1 MINKTLKKSFV
12 ALTTATMVAA
22 LAVAIPAAARAD
34 GITCSEVAAATKYS
48 ARNTQLCTG
57 VDQFGAKYEIAMP
70 KKFNGTLIVWSHGI
84 RKNTNLPPIPVVAD
98 KGYIVDNSAEIAPSP
113 AIAAALLKQG
123 FALAGSGVQT
133 QGWNLAEQVLATTIV
148 IDQAIATF
156 PAIDRVAAWGASLG
170 GLSTQI
176 LAETNPGLVE
186 AVAPLCLSDSAL
198 SEITM
203 AGDFLWGLKTL
214 FDPSIKAF
222 GYSSGDTG
230 KGEMLT
236 DIQKVL
242 GVIVKLQTAITINPK
257 TPKWPDTTPA
267 SAAGLAAVIPV
278 RSAILLLGLVS
289 GISTQSNTYDAS
301 SGPKGVPSDETSFGL
316 AISPALAVLENG
328 AQAALLAVVANYDME
343 LRAGGIV
350 YDNSKTN
357 FAARLGDDSDVYAAA
372 LSGKSAITGM
382 LSYLSALNPY
392 APRVKADAS
401 AVTAMKALGEISG
414 KITVPTITLT
424 ATADH
429 ITPPGATQYL
439 VNQYN
444 SAIASG
450 DSKKGLLVNIWNK
463 PADEYTKFDAAG
475 SPITPAK
482 PTNGT
487 QHCNFT
493 DSQWMMIAKM
503 LTDSAKSGKA
513 PTAKT
518 VAAAIKKDK
527 NLFVDPNYTAP
538 LLKARQ

>member
-1 MINKTLKKSFV
+1 MKNINLKKSLV
-12 ALTTATMVAA
+12 ALTTAALVAA
-22 LAVAIPAAARAD
+22 LAVVIPTTARAAGPD
-34 GITCSEVAAATKYS
+34 CSGTALPKYPVYDV
-48 ARNTQLCTG
+48 QLCKGT
-57 VDQFGAKYEIAMP
+57 DQFGAKYEIAMP
-70 KKFNGTLIVWSHGI
+70 KKFNGTLIVWAHGI
-84 RKNTNLPPIPVVAD
+84 RKNSNLPPIPVVAP
-98 KGYIVDNSAEIAPSP
+98 KGYLVDYSAEIAPSP
-113 AIAAALLKQG
+113 AIAASLLKQG

-133 QGWNLAEQVLATTIV
+133 QGWNLADQVLATTIV
-148 IDQAIATF
+148 IDQAITTF
-156 PAIDRVAAWGASLG
+156 PAIDRVASWGASLG
-170 GLSTQI
+170 GLSSQI
-176 LAETNPGLVE
+176 LAESNPGLVD

-203 AGDFLWGLKTL
+203 AGDFLWGVKTF
-214 FDPSIKAF
+214 FDPTIKLSN
-222 GYSSGDTG
+222 YSSGTTG
-230 KGEMLT
+230 YTEMVT
-236 DIQKVL
+236 DIGKVL
-242 GVIVKLQTAITINPK
+242 TVFGTLAAAIKANP
-257 TPKWPDTTPA
+257 TTPA
-267 SAAGLAAVIPV
+267 WPATSTAPATLKGIPV
-278 RSAILLLGLVS
+278 RSAVLLLGLIS
-289 GISTQSNTYDAS
+289 GVSTQSSTYDSS
-301 SGPKGVPSDETSFGL
+301 SGPKGPLETSFGL
-316 AISPALAVLENG
+316 VISPALAVLENG
-328 AQAALLAVVANYDME
+328 AEAAILAVVANYDME
-343 LRAGGIV
+343 LRAGGV
-350 YDNSKTN
+350 VFDNSKTN
-357 FAARLGDDSDVYAAA
+357 YAARLGDDGDVYAAG
-372 LSGKSAITGM
+372 LSGKTATAGM
-382 LSYLSALNPY
+382 LGYLSALNPA
-392 APRVKADAS
+392 APRVTADAS
-401 AVTAMKALGEISG
+401 AVAAMKAQGEISG

-439 VNQYN
+439 VNQYK

-513 PTAKT
+513 PSAKT

>member
-1 MINKTLKKSFV
+1 MKNINLKKSLV
-12 ALTTATMVAA
+12 ALTTAALVAA
-22 LAVAIPAAARAD
+22 LAVVIPTTARAAEP
-34 GITCSEVAAATKYS
+34 TCSEVDAAVKYS
-48 ARNTQLCTG
+48 ARNAQLCTG

-84 RKNTNLPPIPVVAD
+84 RKNTNLPAIPVVAD

-156 PAIDRVAAWGASLG
+156 PEIDRIAAWGASLG

-186 AVAPLCLSDSAL
+186 AVAPLCLADSAL

-222 GYSSGDTG
+222 GYSGGDAG
-230 KGEMLT
+230 KLEMIT
-236 DIQKVL
+236 DITKVL
-242 GVIVKLQTAITINPK
+242 GVILKLKTALAIDPK
-257 TPKWPDTTPA
+257 LPKWPDTSPDST
-267 SAAGLAAVIPV
+267 AGLQAAPIPV
-278 RSAILLLGLVS
+278 RAAILFLGLVS
-289 GISTQSNTYDAS
+289 GISTQSSTYDAS
-301 SGPKGVPSDETSFGL
+301 SGPKGDPSSETSFAL

-328 AQAALLAVVANYDME
+328 AQAALLAIVANYDME

-357 FAARLGDDSDVYAAA
+357 YAARLGDDSDVYAAA

-382 LSYLSALNPY
+382 LTYLSAFNPA
-392 APRVKADAS
+392 APRVTADAS
-401 AVTAMKALGEISG
+401 AVARMKALGEISG

-444 SAIASG
+444 SAITNG
-450 DSKKGLLVNIWNK
+450 ESKKGLLVNIWNK
-463 PADEYTKFDAAG
+463 PADEYTKFVNGAPVTP
-475 SPITPAK
+475 SPV
-482 PTNGT
+482 TNGT
-487 QHCNFT
+487 EHCNFT
-493 DSQWMMIAKM
+493 DSQFMMIAKM

-513 PTAKT
+513 PSAKT
-518 VAAAIKKDK
+518 VATAIRKDK

-538 LLKARQ
+538 LLKYRQ

>member
-1 MINKTLKKSFV
+1 MKNINLKKSLV
-12 ALTTATMVAA
+12 ALTTAALVAA
-22 LAVAIPAAARAD
+22 LAVVIPTTARAAGPD
-34 GITCSEVAAATKYS
+34 CSGTALPKYPVYDV
-48 ARNTQLCTG
+48 QLCKGT
-57 VDQFGAKYEIAMP
+57 DQFGAKYEIAMP
-70 KKFNGTLIVWSHGI
+70 KKFNGTLIVWAHGI
-84 RKNTNLPPIPVVAD
+84 RKNTNLPPIPVVAP
-98 KGYIVDNSAEIAPSP
+98 KGYLVDYSAEIAPSP
-113 AIAAALLKQG
+113 AIAASLLKQG

-133 QGWNLAEQVLATTIV
+133 QGWNLADQVLATTIV
-148 IDQAIATF
+148 IDQAITTF
-156 PAIDRVAAWGASLG
+156 PAIDRVASWGASLG
-170 GLSTQI
+170 GLSSQI
-176 LAETNPGLVE
+176 LAESNPGLVD

-203 AGDFLWGLKTL
+203 AGDFLWGVKTF
-214 FDPSIKAF
+214 FDPTIKLSN
-222 GYSSGDTG
+222 YSSGTAG
-230 KGEMLT
+230 YTEMVT
-236 DIQKVL
+236 DIGKVL
-242 GVIVKLQTAITINPK
+242 TVFGT
-257 TPKWPDTTPA
+257 
-267 SAAGLAAVIPV
+267 LAAAIKANPLAPAWPATSTAPATLKGIPV
-278 RSAILLLGLVS
+278 RSAILLLGLIS
-289 GISTQSNTYDAS
+289 GVSTQSSTYDSS
-301 SGPKGVPSDETSFGL
+301 SGPKGPLETSFGL
-316 AISPALAVLENG
+316 VISPALAVLENG
-328 AQAALLAVVANYDME
+328 AEAAILAVVANYDME
-343 LRAGGIV
+343 LRAGGV
-350 YDNSKTN
+350 VFDNSKTN
-357 FAARLGDDSDVYAAA
+357 YAARLGDDGDVYAAG
-372 LSGKSAITGM
+372 LSGKTATAGM
-382 LSYLSALNPY
+382 LGYLSALNPA
-392 APRVKADAS
+392 APRVTADAS
-401 AVTAMKALGEISG
+401 AVAAMKAQGEISG

-439 VNQYN
+439 VNQYK

-513 PTAKT
+513 PSAKT

>member
-1 MINKTLKKSFV
+1 MKNINLKKSLV
-12 ALTTATMVAA
+12 ALTTAALVAA
-22 LAVAIPAAARAD
+22 LAVVIPTTARAAGPD
-34 GITCSEVAAATKYS
+34 CSGTALPKYPVYDV
-48 ARNTQLCTG
+48 QLCKGT
-57 VDQFGAKYEIAMP
+57 DQFGAKYEIAMP
-70 KKFNGTLIVWSHGI
+70 KKFNGTLIVWAHGI
-84 RKNTNLPPIPVVAD
+84 RKNTNLPPIPVVAP
-98 KGYIVDNSAEIAPSP
+98 KGYLVDYSAEIAPSP
-113 AIAAALLKQG
+113 AIAASLLKQG

-133 QGWNLAEQVLATTIV
+133 QGWNLADQVLATTIV
-148 IDQAIATF
+148 IDQAITTF
-156 PAIDRVAAWGASLG
+156 PAIDRVASWGASLG
-170 GLSTQI
+170 GLSSQI
-176 LAETNPGLVE
+176 LAESNPGLVD

-203 AGDFLWGLKTL
+203 AGDFLWGVKTF
-214 FDPSIKAF
+214 FDPTIKLSN
-222 GYSSGDTG
+222 YSSGTAG
-230 KGEMLT
+230 YTEMVT
-236 DIQKVL
+236 DIGKVL
-242 GVIVKLQTAITINPK
+242 TVFGTLAAAIKANP
-257 TPKWPDTTPA
+257 TTPA
-267 SAAGLAAVIPV
+267 WPATSTAPATLKGIPV
-278 RSAILLLGLVS
+278 RSAVLLLGLIS
-289 GISTQSNTYDAS
+289 GVSTQSSTYDSS
-301 SGPKGVPSDETSFGL
+301 SGPKGPLETSFGL
-316 AISPALAVLENG
+316 VISPALAVLENG
-328 AQAALLAVVANYDME
+328 AEAAILAVVANYDME
-343 LRAGGIV
+343 LRAGGV
-350 YDNSKTN
+350 VFDNSKTN
-357 FAARLGDDSDVYAAA
+357 YAARLGDDGDVYAAG
-372 LSGKSAITGM
+372 LSGKTATAGM
-382 LSYLSALNPY
+382 LGYLSALNPA
-392 APRVKADAS
+392 APRVTADAS
-401 AVTAMKALGEISG
+401 AVAAMKAQGEISG

-513 PTAKT
+513 PSAKT

>member
-1 MINKTLKKSFV
+1 MKNINLKKSLV
-12 ALTTATMVAA
+12 ALTTAALVAA
-22 LAVAIPAAARAD
+22 LAVVIPTTARAAGPD
-34 GITCSEVAAATKYS
+34 CSGTALPKYPVYDV
-48 ARNTQLCTG
+48 QLCKGT
-57 VDQFGAKYEIAMP
+57 DQYGAKYEIAMP
-70 KKFNGTLIVWSHGI
+70 KKFNGTLLVWSHGI
-84 RKNTNLPPIPVVAD
+84 RKNSNLPAIPVVAP
-98 KGYIVDNSAEIAPSP
+98 KGYLVDNSAEIAPTP
-113 AIAAALLKQG
+113 DIAAKLLKQG

-148 IDQAIATF
+148 IDQAITTF

-170 GLSTQI
+170 GLSSQI

-203 AGDFLWGLKTL
+203 AGDFLWGVKTL
-214 FDPSIKAF
+214 FDPTIKLSN
-222 GYSSGDTG
+222 YSSGTTG
-230 KGEMLT
+230 YMEMVG
-236 DIQKVL
+236 DIGKVL
-242 GVIVKLQTAITINPK
+242 TVFGTL
-257 TPKWPDTTPA
+257 
-267 SAAGLAAVIPV
+267 SAAIKANPLAPTWPATSTAPATLKGIPV
-278 RSAILLLGLVS
+278 RSAVLLLGLIS
-289 GISTQSNTYDAS
+289 GISTQSTTFDSS
-301 SGPKGVPSDETSFGL
+301 SGPKGPLETSFGL
-316 AISPALAVLENG
+316 VISPALAVLENG
-328 AQAALLAVVANYDME
+328 AQAAILAVVANYDME
-343 LRAGGIV
+343 LRAGGV
-350 YDNSKTN
+350 VFDNSKTN
-357 FAARLGDDSDVYAAA
+357 YAARLGDDGDVYAAG
-372 LSGKSAITGM
+372 LSGKTATAGM
-382 LSYLSALNPY
+382 LGYLSALNPA
-392 APRVKADAS
+392 APRVTANVS
-401 AVTAMKALGEISG
+401 AVASMKALGEISG

-439 VNQYN
+439 INQYN
-444 SAIASG
+444 SAISSG

-482 PTNGT
+482 TTNGT
-487 QHCNFT
+487 EHCNFT
-493 DSQWMMIAKM
+493 ESQFMMIAKM

>member
-1 MINKTLKKSFV
+1 MKNINLKKSLV
-12 ALTTATMVAA
+12 ALTTAALVAA
-22 LAVAIPAAARAD
+22 LAVVIPTTARAAGPD
-34 GITCSEVAAATKYS
+34 CSGTALPKYPVYDV
-48 ARNTQLCTG
+48 QLCTG
-57 VDQFGAKYEIAMP
+57 TDQFGAKYEIAMP

-84 RKNTNLPPIPVVAD
+84 RKNSNLPPIPVVAP
-98 KGYIVDNSAEIAPSP
+98 KGYLVDYSAEIAPSP
-113 AIAAALLKQG
+113 AIAASLLKQG

-133 QGWNLAEQVLATTIV
+133 QGWNLADQVLATTIV
-148 IDQAIATF
+148 IDQAITTF
-156 PAIDRVAAWGASLG
+156 PAIDRVASWGASLG
-170 GLSTQI
+170 GLSSQI
-176 LAETNPGLVE
+176 LAESNPGLVD

-203 AGDFLWGLKTL
+203 AGDFLWGVKTF
-214 FDPSIKAF
+214 FDPTIKLSN
-222 GYSSGDTG
+222 YSSGTAG
-230 KGEMLT
+230 YTEMVT
-236 DIQKVL
+236 DIGKVL
-242 GVIVKLQTAITINPK
+242 TVFGT
-257 TPKWPDTTPA
+257 
-267 SAAGLAAVIPV
+267 LAAAIKANPLAPAWPATSTAPATLKGIPV
-278 RSAILLLGLVS
+278 RSAVLLLGLIS
-289 GISTQSNTYDAS
+289 GVSTQSSTYDSS
-301 SGPKGVPSDETSFGL
+301 SGPKGPLETSFGL
-316 AISPALAVLENG
+316 VISPALAVLENG
-328 AQAALLAVVANYDME
+328 AEAAILAVVANYDME
-343 LRAGGIV
+343 LRAGGV
-350 YDNSKTN
+350 VFDNSKTN
-357 FAARLGDDSDVYAAA
+357 YAARLGDDGDVYAAG
-372 LSGKSAITGM
+372 LSGKTATAGM
-382 LSYLSALNPY
+382 LGYLSALNPA
-392 APRVKADAS
+392 APRVTADAS
-401 AVTAMKALGEISG
+401 AVAAMKAQGEISG

-439 VNQYN
+439 VNQYK

-475 SPITPAK
+475 SPITPAT

-513 PTAKT
+513 PSAKT

>member
-1 MINKTLKKSFV
+1 MKNINLKKSLV
-12 ALTTATMVAA
+12 ALTTAALVAA
-22 LAVAIPAAARAD
+22 LAVVIPTTARAAGPD
-34 GITCSEVAAATKYS
+34 CSGTALPKYPVYDV
-48 ARNTQLCTG
+48 QLCKGT
-57 VDQFGAKYEIAMP
+57 DQYGAKYEIAMP
-70 KKFNGTLIVWSHGI
+70 KKFNGTLLVWSHGI
-84 RKNTNLPPIPVVAD
+84 RKNSNLPAIPVVAP
-98 KGYIVDNSAEIAPSP
+98 KGYLVDNSAEIAPTP
-113 AIAAALLKQG
+113 DIAAKLLKQG

-170 GLSTQI
+170 GLSSQI

-198 SEITM
+198 TEITM
-203 AGDFLWGLKTL
+203 AGDFLWGVKTL
-214 FDPSIKAF
+214 FDPTIKLANYSAGAAGYVEMVTDIGKVLTVFGTLSAAIKANPLAPTWPAT
-222 GYSSGDTG
+222 STAPATL
-230 KGEMLT
+230 KG
-236 DIQKVL
+236 
-242 GVIVKLQTAITINPK
+242 
-257 TPKWPDTTPA
+257 
-267 SAAGLAAVIPV
+267 IPV
-278 RSAILLLGLVS
+278 RSAVLLLGLIS
-289 GISTQSNTYDAS
+289 GISTQSTTFDSS
-301 SGPKGVPSDETSFGL
+301 SGPAGPLETSFGL
-316 AISPALAVLENG
+316 VISPALAVLENG
-328 AQAALLAVVANYDME
+328 AQAAILAVVANYDME
-343 LRAGGIV
+343 LRAGGV
-350 YDNSKTN
+350 VFDNSKTN
-357 FAARLGDDSDVYAAA
+357 YAARLGDDGDVYAAG
-372 LSGKSAITGM
+372 LSGKTATAGM
-382 LSYLSALNPY
+382 LGYLSALNPA
-392 APRVKADAS
+392 APRVTADAS
-401 AVTAMKALGEISG
+401 AVASMKALGEISG

-439 VNQYN
+439 INQYN

-482 PTNGT
+482 TTNGT
-487 QHCNFT
+487 EHCNFT
-493 DSQWMMIAKM
+493 ESQFMMIAKM

>member
-1 MINKTLKKSFV
+1 MKNINLKKSLV
-12 ALTTATMVAA
+12 ALTTAALVAA
-22 LAVAIPAAARAD
+22 LAVVIPTTARAAGPD
-34 GITCSEVAAATKYS
+34 CSGTALPKYPVYDV
-48 ARNTQLCTG
+48 QLCKGT
-57 VDQFGAKYEIAMP
+57 DQFGAKYEIAMP
-70 KKFNGTLIVWSHGI
+70 KKFNGTLIVWAHGI
-84 RKNTNLPPIPVVAD
+84 RKNTNLPAIPVVAP
-98 KGYIVDNSAEIAPSP
+98 KGYLVDYSAEIAPSP
-113 AIAAALLKQG
+113 AIAASLLKQG

-133 QGWNLAEQVLATTIV
+133 QGWNLADQVLATTIV
-148 IDQAIATF
+148 IDQAITTF

-170 GLSTQI
+170 GLSSQI
-176 LAETNPGLVE
+176 LAESNPGLVD

-203 AGDFLWGLKTL
+203 AGDFLWGVKTF
-214 FDPSIKAF
+214 FDPTIKLSN
-222 GYSSGDTG
+222 YSSGTTG
-230 KGEMLT
+230 YMEMVG
-236 DIQKVL
+236 DIGKVL
-242 GVIVKLQTAITINPK
+242 TVFGTLQAAIKANPLAPTWPATSTA
-257 TPKWPDTTPA
+257 PA
-267 SAAGLAAVIPV
+267 TLQGIPV
-278 RSAILLLGLVS
+278 RSAVLLLGLIS
-289 GISTQSNTYDAS
+289 GVSTQSSTFDSS
-301 SGPKGVPSDETSFGL
+301 SGPKGPLETSFGL
-316 AISPALAVLENG
+316 VISPALAVLENG
-328 AQAALLAVVANYDME
+328 AEAAILAVVANYDME
-343 LRAGGIV
+343 LRAGGV
-350 YDNSKTN
+350 VFDNSKTN
-357 FAARLGDDSDVYAAA
+357 YAARLGDDGDVYAAG
-372 LSGKSAITGM
+372 LSGKTATAGM
-382 LSYLSALNPY
+382 LGYLSALNPA
-392 APRVKADAS
+392 APRVTADAS
-401 AVTAMKALGEISG
+401 AVAAMKAQGEISG
-414 KITVPTITLT
+414 KITVPTITLS

-439 VNQYN
+439 VNQYK

-493 DSQWMMIAKM
+493 ESQFMMIAKM

>member
-1 MINKTLKKSFV
+1 MKNINLKKSLV
-12 ALTTATMVAA
+12 ALTTAALVAA
-22 LAVAIPAAARAD
+22 LAVVIPTTARAAGPD
-34 GITCSEVAAATKYS
+34 CSGTALPKYPVYDV
-48 ARNTQLCTG
+48 QLCKGT
-57 VDQFGAKYEIAMP
+57 DQYGAKYEIAMP
-70 KKFNGTLIVWSHGI
+70 KKFNGTLLVWSHGI
-84 RKNTNLPPIPVVAD
+84 RKNSNLPAIPVVAP
-98 KGYIVDNSAEIAPSP
+98 KGYLVDNSAEIAPTP
-113 AIAAALLKQG
+113 DIAAKLLKQG

-170 GLSTQI
+170 GLSSQI

-198 SEITM
+198 TEITM
-203 AGDFLWGLKTL
+203 AGDFLWGVKTL
-214 FDPSIKAF
+214 FDPTIKLANYSAGSAGYVEMVTDIGKVLTVFGTLSAAIKANPLAPTWPAT
-222 GYSSGDTG
+222 STAPATL
-230 KGEMLT
+230 KG
-236 DIQKVL
+236 
-242 GVIVKLQTAITINPK
+242 
-257 TPKWPDTTPA
+257 
-267 SAAGLAAVIPV
+267 IPV
-278 RSAILLLGLVS
+278 RSAVLLLGLIS
-289 GISTQSNTYDAS
+289 GISTQSTTFDSS
-301 SGPKGVPSDETSFGL
+301 SGPKGPLETSFGL
-316 AISPALAVLENG
+316 VISPALAVLENG
-328 AQAALLAVVANYDME
+328 AQAAILAVVANYDME
-343 LRAGGIV
+343 LRAGGV
-350 YDNSKTN
+350 VFDNSKTN
-357 FAARLGDDSDVYAAA
+357 YAARLGDDGDVYAAG
-372 LSGKSAITGM
+372 LSGKTATAGM
-382 LSYLSALNPY
+382 LGYLSALNPA
-392 APRVKADAS
+392 APRVTADAS
-401 AVTAMKALGEISG
+401 AVASMKALGEISG

-482 PTNGT
+482 TTNGT
-487 QHCNFT
+487 EHCNFT
-493 DSQWMMIAKM
+493 ESQFMMIAKM

>member
-1 MINKTLKKSFV
+1 MKNINLKKSLV
-12 ALTTATMVAA
+12 ALTTTALVAA
-22 LAVAIPAAARAD
+22 LAVVIPTTARAAE
-34 GITCSEVAAATKYS
+34 ITCSEVAAATKYS
-48 ARNTQLCTG
+48 ARNTQLCSG

-70 KKFNGTLIVWSHGI
+70 KKFNGTLIVYAHGI
-84 RKNTNLPPIPVVAD
+84 RKNTNLPPIPLVAPNGYVVDDSAD
-98 KGYIVDNSAEIAPSP
+98 IAPSP
-113 AIAAALLKQG
+113 AIAASLLKQG

-148 IDQAIATF
+148 IDQAITTF
-156 PAIDRVAAWGASLG
+156 PAIDRVAAWGNSLG

-176 LAETNPGLVE
+176 LAETNPGLVD
-186 AVAPLCLSDSAL
+186 AVATMCLAESAL
-198 SEITM
+198 SEITL
-203 AGDFLWGLKTL
+203 AGDFLWGLETL
-214 FDPSIKAF
+214 FDPSIKGF
-222 GYSSGDTG
+222 GYTPGDAG
-230 KGEMLT
+230 KLEMLT
-236 DIQKVL
+236 DITKVL
-242 GVIVKLQTAITINPK
+242 GVVRKLQTAITIDPK

-267 SAAGLAAVIPV
+267 SAAGLAAKIPV

-301 SGPKGVPSDETSFGL
+301 SGPKGVPLDETSFGL

-328 AQAALLAVVANYDME
+328 AQAALTAIVANYDME
-343 LRAGGIV
+343 VRAGGIV

-357 FAARLGDDSDVYAAA
+357 FAARLGDDSDVFAAA

-382 LSYLSALNPY
+382 LGYLSALNPA
-392 APRVKADAS
+392 APRVTANAS
-401 AVTAMKALGEISG
+401 SVAAMKALGEISG
-414 KITVPTITLT
+414 KITVPTITLS

-439 VNQYN
+439 INQYN

-463 PADEYTKFDAAG
+463 PADEYTKFVDG
-475 SPITPAK
+475 KPVKPAT

-487 QHCNFT
+487 EHCNFT
-493 DSQWMMIAKM
+493 GSQYMMIAKM

>member
-1 MINKTLKKSFV
+1 MKNINLKKSLV
-12 ALTTATMVAA
+12 ALTTAALVAA
-22 LAVAIPAAARAD
+22 LAVVIPTTARAAGPD
-34 GITCSEVAAATKYS
+34 CSGTALPKYPVYDV
-48 ARNTQLCTG
+48 QLCKGT
-57 VDQFGAKYEIAMP
+57 DQYGAKYEIAMP
-70 KKFNGTLIVWSHGI
+70 KKFNGTLLVWSHGI
-84 RKNTNLPPIPVVAD
+84 RKNSNLPAIPVVAP
-98 KGYIVDNSAEIAPSP
+98 KGYLVDNSAEIAPTP
-113 AIAAALLKQG
+113 DIAAKLLKQG

-170 GLSTQI
+170 GLSSQI

-198 SEITM
+198 TEITM
-203 AGDFLWGLKTL
+203 AGDFLWGVKTL
-214 FDPSIKAF
+214 FDPTIKLANYSAGAAGYVEMVTDIGKVLTVFGTLSAAIKANPLAPTWPAT
-222 GYSSGDTG
+222 STAPATL
-230 KGEMLT
+230 KG
-236 DIQKVL
+236 
-242 GVIVKLQTAITINPK
+242 
-257 TPKWPDTTPA
+257 
-267 SAAGLAAVIPV
+267 IPV
-278 RSAILLLGLVS
+278 RSAVLLLGLIS
-289 GISTQSNTYDAS
+289 GISTQSTTFDSS
-301 SGPKGVPSDETSFGL
+301 SGPKGPLETSFGL
-316 AISPALAVLENG
+316 VISPALAVLENG
-328 AQAALLAVVANYDME
+328 AQAAILAVVANYDME
-343 LRAGGIV
+343 LRAGGV
-350 YDNSKTN
+350 VFDNSKTN
-357 FAARLGDDSDVYAAA
+357 YAARLGDDGDVYAAG
-372 LSGKSAITGM
+372 LSGKTATAGM
-382 LSYLSALNPY
+382 LGYLSALNPA
-392 APRVKADAS
+392 APRVAADAS
-401 AVTAMKALGEISG
+401 AVASMKALGEISG
-414 KITVPTITLT
+414 KITVPTITLA

-439 VNQYN
+439 INQYN

-482 PTNGT
+482 TTNGT
-487 QHCNFT
+487 EHCNFT
-493 DSQWMMIAKM
+493 ESQFMMIAKM

>member
-1 MINKTLKKSFV
+1 MKNINLKKSLV
-12 ALTTATMVAA
+12 ALTTAALVAA
-22 LAVAIPAAARAD
+22 LAVVIPTTARAAGPD
-34 GITCSEVAAATKYS
+34 CSGTALPKYPVYDV
-48 ARNTQLCTG
+48 QLCKGT
-57 VDQFGAKYEIAMP
+57 DQYGAKYEIAMP
-70 KKFNGTLIVWSHGI
+70 KKFNGTLLVWSHGI
-84 RKNTNLPPIPVVAD
+84 RKNSNLPPIPVVAD

-148 IDQAIATF
+148 IDQAITTF

-214 FDPSIKAF
+214 FDPSIKAV
-222 GYSSGDTG
+222 GYSSGETG
-230 KGEMLT
+230 YREMLT

-242 GVIVKLQTAITINPK
+242 GVIVKLQTAITIDPK

-267 SAAGLAAVIPV
+267 SAAGLAAAIPV

-357 FAARLGDDSDVYAAA
+357 FAARLGDDSDIYAAA

-382 LSYLSALNPY
+382 LSYLSALNPA
-392 APRVKADAS
+392 APRVTANAS
-401 AVTAMKALGEISG
+401 SVAAMKALGEISG

-463 PADEYTKFDAAG
+463 PADEYTKFVDG
-475 SPITPAK
+475 KPVKPAT

-487 QHCNFT
+487 EHCNFT
-493 DSQWMMIAKM
+493 DSQLMMVAKM

>member
-1 MINKTLKKSFV
+1 MKNINLKKSLV
-12 ALTTATMVAA
+12 ALTTAALVAA
-22 LAVAIPAAARAD
+22 LAVVIPTTARAAGPD
-34 GITCSEVAAATKYS
+34 CSETALPKYPVYDV
-48 ARNTQLCTG
+48 QLCKGT
-57 VDQFGAKYEIAMP
+57 DQYGAKYEIAMP
-70 KKFNGTLIVWSHGI
+70 KNFNGTLLVWSHGI
-84 RKNTNLPPIPVVAD
+84 RKNSNLPAIPVVAP
-98 KGYIVDNSAEIAPSP
+98 KGYLVDNSAEIAPTP
-113 AIAAALLKQG
+113 DIAAKLLKQG

-148 IDQAIATF
+148 IDQAITTF

-170 GLSTQI
+170 GLSSQI

-203 AGDFLWGLKTL
+203 AGDFLWGVKTL
-214 FDPSIKAF
+214 FDPTIKLANYSAGAAGYVEMVTDIGKVLTVFGTISATIKA
-222 GYSSGDTG
+222 
-230 KGEMLT
+230 
-236 DIQKVL
+236 
-242 GVIVKLQTAITINPK
+242 NPL
-257 TPKWPDTTPA
+257 TPA
-267 SAAGLAAVIPV
+267 WPATSTAPATLTGPIPV
-278 RSAILLLGLVS
+278 RSAVLLLGLIS
-289 GISTQSNTYDAS
+289 GISTQSTTFDSS
-301 SGPKGVPSDETSFGL
+301 SGPKGPLETSFGL

-328 AQAALLAVVANYDME
+328 AQAAILAVVANYDME
-343 LRAGGIV
+343 LRAGGV
-350 YDNSKTN
+350 VFDNSKTN
-357 FAARLGDDSDVYAAA
+357 YAARLGDDGDVYAAG
-372 LSGKSAITGM
+372 LSGKTATAGM
-382 LSYLSALNPY
+382 LGYLSALNPA
-392 APRVKADAS
+392 APRVTADAS
-401 AVTAMKALGEISG
+401 AVARMKALGEISG

-439 VNQYN
+439 INQYN
-444 SAIASG
+444 SAISSG

-482 PTNGT
+482 ITNGT
-487 QHCNFT
+487 EHCNFT
-493 DSQWMMIAKM
+493 ESQFMMIAKM

>member
-1 MINKTLKKSFV
+1 MKNINLKKSLV
-12 ALTTATMVAA
+12 ALTTAALVAA
-22 LAVAIPAAARAD
+22 LAVVIPTTARAAGPD
-34 GITCSEVAAATKYS
+34 CSGTALPKYPVYDV
-48 ARNTQLCTG
+48 QLCKGT
-57 VDQFGAKYEIAMP
+57 DQFGAKYEIAMP

-84 RKNTNLPPIPVVAD
+84 RKNSNLPPIPVVAP
-98 KGYIVDNSAEIAPSP
+98 KGYLVDYSAEIAPSP
-113 AIAAALLKQG
+113 AIAASLLKQG

-133 QGWNLAEQVLATTIV
+133 QGWNLADQVLATTIV
-148 IDQAIATF
+148 IDQAITTF
-156 PAIDRVAAWGASLG
+156 PAIDRVASWGASLG
-170 GLSTQI
+170 GLSSQI
-176 LAETNPGLVE
+176 LAESNPGLVD

-203 AGDFLWGLKTL
+203 AGDFLWGVKTF
-214 FDPSIKAF
+214 FDPTIKLSN
-222 GYSSGDTG
+222 YSSGTAG
-230 KGEMLT
+230 YTEMVT
-236 DIQKVL
+236 DIGKVL
-242 GVIVKLQTAITINPK
+242 TVFGT
-257 TPKWPDTTPA
+257 
-267 SAAGLAAVIPV
+267 LAAAIKANPLAPAWPATSTAPATLKGIPV
-278 RSAILLLGLVS
+278 RSAVLLLGLIS
-289 GISTQSNTYDAS
+289 GVSTQSSTYDSS
-301 SGPKGVPSDETSFGL
+301 SGPKGPLETSFGL
-316 AISPALAVLENG
+316 VISPALAVLENG
-328 AQAALLAVVANYDME
+328 AEAAILAVVANYDME
-343 LRAGGIV
+343 LRAGGV
-350 YDNSKTN
+350 VFDNSKTN
-357 FAARLGDDSDVYAAA
+357 YAARLGDDGDVYAAG
-372 LSGKSAITGM
+372 LSGKTATAGM
-382 LSYLSALNPY
+382 LGYLSALNPA
-392 APRVKADAS
+392 APRVTADAS
-401 AVTAMKALGEISG
+401 AVAAMKAQGEISG
-414 KITVPTITLT
+414 KITVPTITLS

-439 VNQYN
+439 INQYK

-493 DSQWMMIAKM
+493 DSQWLMIAKM

>member
-1 MINKTLKKSFV
+1 MKNINLKKSLV
-12 ALTTATMVAA
+12 ALTTAALVAA
-22 LAVAIPAAARAD
+22 LAVVIPTTARAAGPD
-34 GITCSEVAAATKYS
+34 CSGTALPKYPVYDV
-48 ARNTQLCTG
+48 QLCKGT
-57 VDQFGAKYEIAMP
+57 DQFGAKYEIAMP
-70 KKFNGTLIVWSHGI
+70 KKFNGTLIVWAHGI
-84 RKNTNLPPIPVVAD
+84 RKNSNLPPIPVVAP
-98 KGYIVDNSAEIAPSP
+98 KGYLVDYSAEIAPSP
-113 AIAAALLKQG
+113 AIAASLLKQG

-133 QGWNLAEQVLATTIV
+133 QGWNLADQVLATTIV
-148 IDQAIATF
+148 IDQAITTF
-156 PAIDRVAAWGASLG
+156 PAIDRVASWGASLG
-170 GLSTQI
+170 GLSSQI
-176 LAETNPGLVE
+176 LAESNPGLVD

-203 AGDFLWGLKTL
+203 AGDFLWGVKTF
-214 FDPSIKAF
+214 FDPTIKLSN
-222 GYSSGDTG
+222 YSSGTAG
-230 KGEMLT
+230 YTEMVT
-236 DIQKVL
+236 DIGKVL
-242 GVIVKLQTAITINPK
+242 TVFGT
-257 TPKWPDTTPA
+257 
-267 SAAGLAAVIPV
+267 LAAAIKANPLAPAWPATSTAPATLKGIPV
-278 RSAILLLGLVS
+278 RSAVLLLGLIS
-289 GISTQSNTYDAS
+289 GVSTQSSTYDSS
-301 SGPKGVPSDETSFGL
+301 SGPKGPLETSFGL
-316 AISPALAVLENG
+316 VISPALAVLENG
-328 AQAALLAVVANYDME
+328 AEAAILAVVANYDME
-343 LRAGGIV
+343 LRAGGV
-350 YDNSKTN
+350 VFDNSKTN
-357 FAARLGDDSDVYAAA
+357 YAARLGDDSDVYAAG
-372 LSGKSAITGM
+372 LSGKTATAGM
-382 LSYLSALNPY
+382 LGYLSALNPA
-392 APRVKADAS
+392 APRVTADAS
-401 AVTAMKALGEISG
+401 AVAAMKAQGEISG

-439 VNQYN
+439 VNQYK

-493 DSQWMMIAKM
+493 ESQFMMIAKM

>member
-1 MINKTLKKSFV
+1 MKNINLKKSLV
-12 ALTTATMVAA
+12 ALTTAALVAA
-22 LAVAIPAAARAD
+22 LAVVIPTTARAAGPD
-34 GITCSEVAAATKYS
+34 CSGTALPKYPVYDV
-48 ARNTQLCTG
+48 QLCKGT
-57 VDQFGAKYEIAMP
+57 DQFGAKYEIAMP
-70 KKFNGTLIVWSHGI
+70 KKFNGTLLVWSHGI
-84 RKNTNLPPIPVVAD
+84 RKNSNLPAIPVVAP
-98 KGYIVDNSAEIAPSP
+98 KGYLVDNSAEIAPTP
-113 AIAAALLKQG
+113 DIAAKLLKQG

-148 IDQAIATF
+148 IDQAITTF

-170 GLSTQI
+170 GLSSQI

-203 AGDFLWGLKTL
+203 AGDFLWGVKTL
-214 FDPSIKAF
+214 FDPTIKLSN
-222 GYSSGDTG
+222 YSSGTTG
-230 KGEMLT
+230 YMEMVG
-236 DIQKVL
+236 DIGKVL
-242 GVIVKLQTAITINPK
+242 TVFGTL
-257 TPKWPDTTPA
+257 
-267 SAAGLAAVIPV
+267 SAAIKANPLAPTWPATSTAPATLKGIPV
-278 RSAILLLGLVS
+278 RSAVLLLGLIS
-289 GISTQSNTYDAS
+289 GISTQSTTFDSS
-301 SGPKGVPSDETSFGL
+301 SGPAGPLETSFGL

-328 AQAALLAVVANYDME
+328 AQAAILAVVANYDME
-343 LRAGGIV
+343 LRAGGV
-350 YDNSKTN
+350 VFDNSKTN
-357 FAARLGDDSDVYAAA
+357 YAARLGDDGDVYAAG
-372 LSGKSAITGM
+372 LSGKTATAGM
-382 LSYLSALNPY
+382 LGYLSALNPA
-392 APRVKADAS
+392 APRVTANAS
-401 AVTAMKALGEISG
+401 AVASMKALGEISG
-414 KITVPTITLT
+414 KITVPTITLS

-439 VNQYN
+439 INQYN
-444 SAIASG
+444 SAVANG

-493 DSQWMMIAKM
+493 ESQFMMIAKM

>member
-1 MINKTLKKSFV
+1 MKNINLKKSLV
-12 ALTTATMVAA
+12 ALTTAALVAA
-22 LAVAIPAAARAD
+22 LAVVIPTTARAAGPD
-34 GITCSEVAAATKYS
+34 CSGTALPKYPVYDV
-48 ARNTQLCTG
+48 QLCKGT
-57 VDQFGAKYEIAMP
+57 DQFGAKYEIAMP

-84 RKNTNLPPIPVVAD
+84 RKNTNLPAIPVVAP
-98 KGYIVDNSAEIAPSP
+98 KGYLVDYSAEIAPSP
-113 AIAAALLKQG
+113 AIAASLLKQG

-133 QGWNLAEQVLATTIV
+133 QGWNLADQVLATTIV
-148 IDQAIATF
+148 IDQAITTF
-156 PAIDRVAAWGASLG
+156 PAIDRVASWGASLG
-170 GLSTQI
+170 GLSSQI
-176 LAETNPGLVE
+176 LAESNPGLVD

-203 AGDFLWGLKTL
+203 AGDFLWGVKTF
-214 FDPSIKAF
+214 FDPTIKLSN
-222 GYSSGDTG
+222 YSSGTAG
-230 KGEMLT
+230 YTEMVT
-236 DIQKVL
+236 DIGKVL
-242 GVIVKLQTAITINPK
+242 TVFGT
-257 TPKWPDTTPA
+257 
-267 SAAGLAAVIPV
+267 LAAAIKANPLAPAWPATSTAPATLQGIPV
-278 RSAILLLGLVS
+278 RSAVLLLGLIS
-289 GISTQSNTYDAS
+289 GVSTQSSTYDSS
-301 SGPKGVPSDETSFGL
+301 SGPKGPLETSFGL
-316 AISPALAVLENG
+316 VISPALAVLENG
-328 AQAALLAVVANYDME
+328 AEAAILAVVANYDME
-343 LRAGGIV
+343 LRAGGV
-350 YDNSKTN
+350 VFDNSKTN
-357 FAARLGDDSDVYAAA
+357 YAARLGDDGDVYAAG
-372 LSGKSAITGM
+372 LSGKTATAGM
-382 LSYLSALNPY
+382 LGYLSALNPA
-392 APRVKADAS
+392 APRVTADAS
-401 AVTAMKALGEISG
+401 AVAAMKAQGEISG
-414 KITVPTITLT
+414 KITVPTITLS

-439 VNQYN
+439 VNQYK

-493 DSQWMMIAKM
+493 ESQFMMIAKM

>member
-1 MINKTLKKSFV
+1 MKNINLKKSLV
-12 ALTTATMVAA
+12 ALTTAALVAA
-22 LAVAIPAAARAD
+22 LAVVIPTTARAAGPD
-34 GITCSEVAAATKYS
+34 CSGTALPKYPVYDV
-48 ARNTQLCTG
+48 QLCKGT
-57 VDQFGAKYEIAMP
+57 DQFGAKYEIAMP

-113 AIAAALLKQG
+113 AIAASLLKQG

-148 IDQAIATF
+148 IDQAITTF

-186 AVAPLCLSDSAL
+186 AAAPLCLAESAL

-222 GYSSGDTG
+222 GYTSGDAG
-230 KGEMLT
+230 KLEMLT

-242 GVIVKLQTAITINPK
+242 GVIVKLQTAITIDPK
-257 TPKWPDTTPA
+257 TPKWPNTTPA
-267 SAAGLAAVIPV
+267 SAAGLAAAIPV

-357 FAARLGDDSDVYAAA
+357 FAARLGDDSDVFAAA

-382 LSYLSALNPY
+382 LGYLSALNPA
-392 APRVKADAS
+392 APRVTANAS
-401 AVTAMKALGEISG
+401 SVATMKALGEISG

-439 VNQYN
+439 VNQYK

-463 PADEYTKFDAAG
+463 PADEYTKFVDG
-475 SPITPAK
+475 KPVKPAT

-487 QHCNFT
+487 EHCNFT
-493 DSQWMMIAKM
+493 DSQWLMIAKM

-513 PTAKT
+513 PSAKT

>member
-1 MINKTLKKSFV
+1 MKNINLKKSLV
-12 ALTTATMVAA
+12 ALTTAALVAA
-22 LAVAIPAAARAD
+22 LAVVIPTTARAAGPD
-34 GITCSEVAAATKYS
+34 CSGTALPKYPVYDV
-48 ARNTQLCTG
+48 QLCKGT
-57 VDQFGAKYEIAMP
+57 DQYGAKYEIAMP
-70 KKFNGTLIVWSHGI
+70 KKFNGTLLVWSHGI
-84 RKNTNLPPIPVVAD
+84 RKNSNLPAIPVVAP
-98 KGYIVDNSAEIAPSP
+98 KGYLVDNSAEIAPTP
-113 AIAAALLKQG
+113 DIAAKLLKQG

-170 GLSTQI
+170 GLSSQI

-198 SEITM
+198 TEITM
-203 AGDFLWGLKTL
+203 AGDFLWGVKTL
-214 FDPSIKAF
+214 FDPTIKLANYSAGAAGYVEMVTDIGKVLTVFGTLSAAIKANPLAPTWPAT
-222 GYSSGDTG
+222 STAPATL
-230 KGEMLT
+230 KG
-236 DIQKVL
+236 
-242 GVIVKLQTAITINPK
+242 
-257 TPKWPDTTPA
+257 
-267 SAAGLAAVIPV
+267 IPV
-278 RSAILLLGLVS
+278 RSAVLLLGLIS
-289 GISTQSNTYDAS
+289 GISTQSTTFDSS
-301 SGPKGVPSDETSFGL
+301 SGPKGPLETSFGL
-316 AISPALAVLENG
+316 VISPALAVLENG
-328 AQAALLAVVANYDME
+328 AQAAILAVVANYDME
-343 LRAGGIV
+343 LRAGGV
-350 YDNSKTN
+350 VFDNSKTN
-357 FAARLGDDSDVYAAA
+357 YAARLGDDGDVYAAG
-372 LSGKSAITGM
+372 LSGKTATAGM
-382 LSYLSALNPY
+382 LGYLSALNPA
-392 APRVKADAS
+392 APRVTADAS

-414 KITVPTITLT
+414 KITVPTITLA

-482 PTNGT
+482 TTNGT
-487 QHCNFT
+487 EHCNFT
-493 DSQWMMIAKM
+493 ESQFMMIAKM